1 MITNKTINI
10 FLIDDEFPKIPE
22 FTASSIY
29 DSAINSENLYHL
41 AITQTW
47 KGLQPLQQLI
57 KDIVTSQASKDNHIT
72 LSGYTKPTQCLNDI
86 DSGSK
91 PDVLIY
97 DWEYGMPNPT
107 ESQGWLLEILSNTD
121 AFVFIYSKVRDELP
135 PFLNKKVFDEYAHR
149 FQLFLKG
156 SSTHSIFSSEEF
168 MLQYILGKVSDSG
181 RIKIQGFDVEFTSND
196 YLKRTSDILYLER
209 VLGKMY
215 LLEEFKKYQFT
226 LNNETIKNLLNDSK
240 GYLYFSEARG
250 LLISPDEN
258 ALVKKLKPL
267 QELSYSSVAKQYSIY
282 KLEEALEKGTAI
294 I

>member
-1 MITNKTINI
+1 MSNKTINI
-10 FLIDDEFPKIPE
+10 FLIDDEFPKIAE
-22 FTASSIY
+22 FTASSVY
-29 DSAINSENLYHL
+29 DAAINSENLYHL

-57 KDIVTSQASKDNHIT
+57 KDIVTSQASKDNHIKLT
-72 LSGYTKPTQCLNDI
+72 GYTKPTQCLNDI
-86 DSGSK
+86 ESGFK

-107 ESQGWLLEILSNTD
+107 ESQGWLLDILSNTD

-135 PFLNKKVFDEYAHR
+135 PFLNKKIFDEYAPR

-168 MLQYILGKVSDSG
+168 ILQFILGKVSDSG
-181 RIKIQGFDVEFTSND
+181 KIKIQGFDVEFTSND
-196 YLKRTSDILYLER
+196 FLKKASDILYLER

-226 LNNETIKNLLNDSK
+226 LNSETIENLLNDSK
-240 GYLYFSEARG
+240 GYLYFSEAKG
-250 LLISPDEN
+250 LLISPDEKT
-258 ALVKKLKPL
+258 LVEKLKPL
-267 QELSYSSVAKQYSIY
+267 KELSYSFVAKQYSIY